1 MKGYGLTR
9 PITRLTKA
17 TALSNYRDNGMRQTN
32 RDSLD
37 NNTANEEVFRI
48 RVRVRYDMER
58 RHSDAYFGT
67 LSDIQDYTCATFMQF
82 THNTFRLAL
91 VKLI

>member
-1 MKGYGLTR
+1 
-9 PITRLTKA
+9 
-17 TALSNYRDNGMRQTN
+17 
-32 RDSLD
+32 
-37 NNTANEEVFRI
+37 
-48 RVRVRYDMER
+48 MER
-58 RHSDAYFGT
+58 RHSDAYFGI

>member
-1 MKGYGLTR
+1 
-9 PITRLTKA
+9 
-17 TALSNYRDNGMRQTN
+17 
-32 RDSLD
+32 
-37 NNTANEEVFRI
+37 
-48 RVRVRYDMER
+48 MER